1 LSSFYDPPGA
11 ALVGNPVFK
20 SRKIK
25 MMVSQTLLPY
35 QLPGTPNA
43 GEVMFS
49 DPADDADD
57 DEEDCEG
64 EH

>member
-1 LSSFYDPPGA
+1 
-11 ALVGNPVFK
+11 
-20 SRKIK
+20 

-35 QLPGTPNA
+35 QLPGTPKA

-57 DEEDCEG
+57 DEEDCEK

>member
-1 LSSFYDPPGA
+1 
-11 ALVGNPVFK
+11 
-20 SRKIK
+20 
-25 MMVSQTLLPY
+25 MVSQTLFPY
-35 QLPGTPNA
+35 LLPGTPNA
-43 GEVMFS
+43 REVMFS